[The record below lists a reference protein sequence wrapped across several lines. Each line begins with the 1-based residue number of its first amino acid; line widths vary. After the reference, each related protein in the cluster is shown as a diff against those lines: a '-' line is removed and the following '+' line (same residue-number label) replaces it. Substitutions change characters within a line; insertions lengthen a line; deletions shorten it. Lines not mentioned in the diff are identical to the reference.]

1 MYLYNQEYGLGWKG
15 PLVFVLV
22 KVFLISTLFLGFTVT
37 PLSAQLIPKTDS
49 LKALLQEAQGEQRIE
64 VLWNL
69 SDQTRRSNIDSSI
82 IYVREALK
90 NAKLH
95 TREHLQAES
104 HRKLGRLLS
113 IKGENPE
120 GLQHLLAAE
129 RIYKQLEESERV
141 ALTLENIGALYR
153 RQSDYPNALEYYY
166 NALELRERLA
176 NQAELINTLKNIGVI
191 NERLGQ
197 KKKAIRFYK
206 RALLKSEE
214 RDDASETAINAVQLG
229 NIYASAGET
238 DEALQFMNTAL
249 EASRRLPGEHAS
261 ATILLEISDL
271 YKNAKS
277 YQQALAANQEALS
290 LARGMSDKSL
300 QALAMKNIA
309 VIHAEQ
315 GDLSSANSYL
325 MQTLDLFRKS
335 GRLEEVVK
343 TQLQIARNY
352 LEEEEPTKSL
362 AVASKAL
369 DTAEEVQSFE
379 LSRQVLEIL
388 IEAYREKD
396 DFEQALLAQKQMIAV
411 KDSIFNQAK
420 SRQIAEMQTRYETKK
435 KEQEIALLQREKEQQ
450 ALLRNAFLVGLIL
463 LGIIG
468 VLVYNRQRIKINK
481 NRAEL
486 ENKRLKEEQLEQ
498 DLEFK
503 NKQLTTRT
511 LHLVQKNETMKELK
525 NKISSIRQSDNG
537 DINRSLQKLRNL
549 VDYSFSLDEDW
560 EQFRL
565 YFEEVHTDFFDA
577 LKEQYPD
584 LTRNEL
590 RLSALAKLNLS
601 IKETATIMGIT
612 PDSVKT
618 ARYRLRKK
626 LDIETQESLT
636 GFMMEIEK
644 REIEKES

>member
-1 MYLYNQEYGLGWKG
+1 MYLYDQEYGLGWKS

-49 LKALLQEAQGEQRIE
+49 LKALLQEAQGDQRIE
-64 VLWNL
+64 VLWKL
-69 SDQTRRSNIDSSI
+69 SDQTRRSNIDSAI
-82 IYVREALK
+82 IYVREALQ

-95 TREHLQAES
+95 TREYLQAES

-129 RIYKQLEESERV
+129 RIYKQLEEYERV
-141 ALTLENIGALYR
+141 AVTLENIGALYR

-176 NQAELINTLKNIGVI
+176 EQVDLINTLKNIGVI

-197 KKKAIRFYK
+197 KKKAISFYK
-206 RALLKSEE
+206 RALSISMEN
-214 RDDASETAINAVQLG
+214 DDASETAINAVQLG
-229 NIYASAGET
+229 NIYASTGET
-238 DEALQFMNTAL
+238 DQALKFMNTAL
-249 EASRRLPGEHAS
+249 EASQRLPGEHAS
-261 ATILLEISDL
+261 ATILLDISDL
-271 YKNAKS
+271 HKNMKS
-277 YQQALAANQEALS
+277 YQQALTANQEALS
-290 LARGMSDKSL
+290 LAKGISDKSL

-315 GDLSSANSYL
+315 GDLSNANTYL
-325 MQTLDLFRKS
+325 IQTLDLFRKS

-343 TQLQIARNY
+343 IQIQIARNY
-352 LEEEEPTKSL
+352 LEQGELTQSL
-362 AVASKAL
+362 TLASKAL
-369 DTAEEVQSFE
+369 ETAEKMQSFE
-379 LSRQVLEIL
+379 LSRQVLETL
-388 IEAYREKD
+388 IEAYRRKGEFKKALSAQ
-396 DFEQALLAQKQMIAV
+396 EQMMVVQ
-411 KDSIFNQAK
+411 DSILNQAK
-420 SRQIAEMQTRYETKK
+420 ARQITEMQTRYETKK
-435 KEQEIALLQREKEQQ
+435 KEQEITLLQKEKEQQ
-450 ALLRNAFLVGLIL
+450 AFLRNAFFAGLVLIV
-463 LGIIG
+463 IIG
-468 VLVYNRQRIKINK
+468 VLVYNRQRMKINK

-486 ENKRLKEEQLEQ
+486 ENKRLKERQLEQ

-503 NKQLTTRT
+503 NKQLTTYT

-525 NKISSIRQSDNG
+525 NKINAICQKDNG
-537 DINRSLQKLRNL
+537 DVNRSLQKLRNM

-584 LTRNEL
+584 LTPNEL

-626 LDIETQESLT
+626 LDIETEENLT
-636 GFMMEIEK
+636 EFMMEIEK
-644 REIEKES
+644 REIEKQS